1 MNNLYYGNNLEVLR
15 LYIKEETVDLV
26 YLDPPFKSN
35 QDYNVLFMEKD
46 GSLSKSQMQAFED
59 TWTWDQEAEHAYQ
72 EVVERGGKPSTV
84 MQAFHTFLGPTDM
97 LAYLAMMAPRLME
110 LHRVLKGTGS
120 IYLHCDPAASHYLK
134 LLMDAIFGPEQ
145 FRNEVIWRRTGSHNS
160 PRRYGP
166 IHDSIL
172 FYSKTDDYYFK
183 RVFRPYLNGHV
194 ESYFRQHD
202 PDRGRYWTNA
212 LTGPG
217 TRSGYSGKPWKN
229 YDPTA
234 VGRHWAIPG
243 KITEELGIEDDD
255 LTSQQKLD
263 AIDEAGFVDFPAE
276 GSHAMPT
283 YRQYLKDS
291 PGMPLQDL
299 WTYQPHTRGVL
310 YESEEGID
318 EDVRWLVAQ
327 GDTERLGYQTQ
338 KPKGLLERIIKSSCP
353 DDGVVLD
360 PFCGCG
366 TTIEASET
374 LGRTWI
380 GIDITQAAIVVIK
393 QRLLTAFPD
402 GLQYQVVGEPTSL
415 PDAEALAQQDAYQ
428 FQWWALGL
436 VNARPTEKKKGA
448 DKGIDGRLYFHDEE
462 DRTKTKQ
469 IILSVKSGKMQLS
482 YVRDLRG
489 VIDREGAD
497 IGALICL
504 DQPTKQMR
512 TEAVSAGFYKSS
524 WGDHPRI
531 QILTIKDLLKGK
543 GIDYPHPGVNVT
555 FKRAQRAQ
563 APPAKQMA
571 FAAPASVAEP
581 FEESDH
587 PLEEAK
593 PVAKARPAPKSRKK
607 LK

>member
-1 MNNLYYGNNLEVLR
+1 MNQLYYGDNLEVLR
-15 LYIKEETVDLV
+15 LHIKDEAADLV

-84 MQAFHTFLGPTDM
+84 MQAFHTFLGPSDM

-110 LHRVLKGTGS
+110 LRRVLKPTGS

-145 FRNEVIWRRTGSHNS
+145 FRNEIIWRRTGSHNS
-160 PRRYGP
+160 PRRFGP
-166 IHDSIL
+166 IHDSLL
-172 FYSKTDDYYFK
+172 FYSKADGYYFK
-183 RVFRPYLNGHV
+183 RVFRPYLKGHV
-194 ESYFRQHD
+194 DGYFKQAD
-202 PDRGRYWTNA
+202 EKGRYWTNA

-217 TRSGYSGKPWKN
+217 TRTGYSGQPWKGYN
-229 YDPTA
+229 PTA

-255 LTSQQKLD
+255 LTSQEKLD
-263 AIDEAGFVDFPAE
+263 ALDEAGFVGFPGE
-276 GSHAMPT
+276 DSHAMPT

-291 PGMPLQDL
+291 PGMALQDL

-310 YESEEGID
+310 YGSDEAID

-327 GDTERLGYQTQ
+327 GDPERLGYQTQ

-353 DDGVVLD
+353 DNGIVLD

-366 TTIEASET
+366 TTIEASQN

-380 GIDITQAAIVVIK
+380 GIDVTQAAIVVIK

-402 GLQYQVVGEPTSL
+402 GVQYEVIGEPKSL
-415 PDAEALAQQDAYQ
+415 PDAEALAAQDAYQ

-436 VNARPTEKKKGA
+436 VNARPYEKKKGA
-448 DKGIDGRLYFHDEE
+448 DRGIDGRLYFHDEE

-469 IILSVKSGKMQLS
+469 IVISVKSGNLQLG

-489 VIDREGAD
+489 VVDREKAA
-497 IGALICL
+497 IGVLISL
-504 DQPTKQMR
+504 DKPTRQMK
-512 TEAVSAGFYKSS
+512 TEAASAGFYKSS

-531 QILTIKDLLKGK
+531 QLLTVEELLNGK
-543 GIDYPHPGVNVT
+543 GVDYPQPGVNVT

-563 APPAKQMA
+563 APAAEQLKMA
-571 FAAPASVAEP
+571 DRFELATPSDTEFLVSAAPEVP
-581 FEESDH
+581 R
-587 PLEEAK
+587 K
-593 PVAKARPAPKSRKK
+593 PRKPRK
-607 LK
+607 PRQ